1 VSFAEKFSPKAV
13 YDAVARAE
21 RATVDDVR
29 AAVTAG
35 APDTA
40 AAATLLS
47 GAAMGIIEEL
57 GQAAHR
63 LTVDRF
69 GKTVALFAPLYLSN
83 DCVCTC
89 TYCGFSMGLDIKR
102 KTLRIDEVAREA
114 RSLAGHGF
122 RNILLVSSE
131 HPKYV
136 QTGYL
141 AQCVSEVKRRAQYV
155 ALEVAAAEQPEYEAF
170 VAAGCDGVVLYQETY
185 DPDLYARHHLG
196 GPKKKFGWRMDAL
209 ERAANAGVR
218 HLGAGALLGLADW
231 RFEGLALLE
240 HARYLQKHAWRSQV
254 NISFPRI
261 NAAAGG
267 FAPDHP
273 VGDAALVQ
281 LICALRIALP
291 TAGIVL
297 STREAATLRDRLV
310 PLGITHMSA
319 GSSTEPGG
327 YSEPGSAGE
336 QFHLEDTRT
345 PEQVACRLQALGYDP
360 VFKDWEN
367 MVPQT
372 AQPVAARAAG
382 A

>member
-1 VSFAEKFSPKAV
+1 MSFAEQFSPKAV

-21 RATVDDVR
+21 RASVDDVR

-35 APDTA
+35 VPDTA

-63 LTVDRF
+63 LTIDRF

-141 AQCVSEVKRRAQYV
+141 AQCVGEVKRLAQYV
-155 ALEVAAAEQPEYEAF
+155 ALEVAAAEQP
-170 VAAGCDGVVLYQETY
+170 
-185 DPDLYARHHLG
+185 
-196 GPKKKFGWRMDAL
+196 
-209 ERAANAGVR
+209 
-218 HLGAGALLGLADW
+218 
-231 RFEGLALLE
+231 
-240 HARYLQKHAWRSQV
+240 
-254 NISFPRI
+254 
-261 NAAAGG
+261 
-267 FAPDHP
+267 
-273 VGDAALVQ
+273 
-281 LICALRIALP
+281 
-291 TAGIVL
+291 
-297 STREAATLRDRLV
+297 
-310 PLGITHMSA
+310 
-319 GSSTEPGG
+319 
-327 YSEPGSAGE
+327 
-336 QFHLEDTRT
+336 
-345 PEQVACRLQALGYDP
+345 
-360 VFKDWEN
+360 
-367 MVPQT
+367 
-372 AQPVAARAAG
+372 
-382 A
+382 